1 LIINERACLL
11 KRKRTP
17 IAPSRFNND
26 NLLTMCG
33 DLYGVVKIIVKNF
46 FLCNH
51 SKTIETFSFEKPT
64 KRIKNVMAVKF
75 QIL

>member
-17 IAPSRFNND
+17 IAPSRFGND

-33 DLYGVVKIIVKNF
+33 DLYGVVKIIVKN
-46 FLCNH
+46 
-51 SKTIETFSFEKPT
+51 SFVQPF
-64 KRIKNVMAVKF
+64 KNN
-75 QIL
+75 